1 MMICIWFRGIPSLVE
16 VGANTSYNVDQEFK
30 RHAQADHERAP
41 TSAAKRAPTAIP
53 RVPHELHGKWQRAN
67 IMSTHGAYAQ
77 NHQYSLNGRR
87 SYTYRPLPDESEV
100 TDDCPVPFP
109 PALSRFR
116 GRIAII
122 WRWNSAKEMALS
134 PSVSCLKN
142 SLVRS
147 SS

>member
-1 MMICIWFRGIPSLVE
+1 MVVE
-16 VGANTSYNVDQEFK
+16 VEARTRRIKWTKNANDMRRRTTSEPLHQQLSVLE
-30 RHAQADHERAP
+30 
-41 TSAAKRAPTAIP
+41 SATDGDPAR
-53 RVPHELHGKWQRAN
+53 REYHMNCSKWQRAN

-77 NHQYSLNGRR
+77 NHQYSLHGRG

>member
-1 MMICIWFRGIPSLVE
+1 MVE

-41 TSAAKRAPTAIP
+41 TSAAKRA
-53 RVPHELHGKWQRAN
+53 RECYRRRSREYHMNCSKWQRAN

-77 NHQYSLNGRR
+77 NHQYSLHGRR

>member
-1 MMICIWFRGIPSLVE
+1 MVE

-30 RHAQADHERAP
+30 RHAQADHERALHQQLSVLE
-41 TSAAKRAPTAIP
+41 SATDGDPAR
-53 RVPHELHGKWQRAN
+53 REYHMNCSKWQRAN

-77 NHQYSLNGRR
+77 NHQYSLHGRG

>member
-1 MMICIWFRGIPSLVE
+1 MWTKNSNDMRRRT
-16 VGANTSYNVDQEFK
+16 TSEPLHQQLSVLE
-30 RHAQADHERAP
+30 
-41 TSAAKRAPTAIP
+41 SATDGDPAR
-53 RVPHELHGKWQRAN
+53 REYHMNCSKWQRAN

-77 NHQYSLNGRR
+77 NHQYSLHGRR